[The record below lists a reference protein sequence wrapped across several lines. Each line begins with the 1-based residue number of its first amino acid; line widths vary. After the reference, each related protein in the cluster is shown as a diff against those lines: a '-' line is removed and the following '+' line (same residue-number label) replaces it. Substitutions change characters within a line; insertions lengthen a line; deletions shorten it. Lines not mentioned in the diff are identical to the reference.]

1 MADNFGV
8 LGTSTATVIGT
19 GTIYTCPAN
28 RAAKV
33 KIMGIMQGAATSD
46 VGVLVNNM
54 EVARTGAFGSN
65 NYVYT
70 NGGAG
75 LLVAPAAAKP
85 TGTSAAATVQPA
97 APIYYLSAG
106 QTIQYTINTAN
117 LLAANMQVV
126 GIEVDLTL

>member
-8 LGTSTATVIGT
+8 LGSSVATVLGTATV
-19 GTIYTCPAN
+19 YTCPAN

-33 KIMGIMQGAATSD
+33 KIMGLWQGAATSD
-46 VGVLVNNM
+46 LGMMVNNV
-54 EVARTGAFGSN
+54 EVARTGAFGAS

-75 LLVAPAAAKP
+75 LLTAPGAAKP
-85 TGTSAAATVQPA
+85 TGASAAATAQPA

-106 QTIQYTINTAN
+106 QTIQYTVNTAN
-117 LLAANMQVV
+117 LLAANCQVV
-126 GIEVDLTL
+126 GIEVDLSP

>member
-8 LGTSTATVIGT
+8 LGSSSATVIGT
-19 GTIYTCPAN
+19 ATVYTCPAN
-28 RAAKV
+28 KAAKV
-33 KIMGIMQGAATSD
+33 KIMGLWQGGANSVVT
-46 VGVLVNNM
+46 VLVNNM
-54 EVARTGAFGSN
+54 TVATSGAITAA

-75 LLVAPAAAKP
+75 LLTAPGATLP
-85 TGTSAAATVQPA
+85 TGQSAAATVQPA

-106 QTIQYTINTAN
+106 NTIQYTVAT
-117 LLAANMQVV
+117 LGLQAANCQVV